1 MMDVRVVGAGPAGL
15 MAAEV
20 LSKGGAKVTIV
31 DQHRN
36 PARKFLLAGRGGLN
50 LTNAEPLEKLLQ
62 RYGESRSFLEAAI
75 REYPPASVI
84 AWCESL
90 GIPTFTGSSGRIFPK
105 CMKASP
111 VLRAWL
117 RQLEEQGVQ
126 LESGTA
132 WKGFDDVPTIL
143 ALGGAS
149 WPELGSDAAWVPVFQ
164 SAGVKVNPLQPSNG
178 RQLVPWTEHFSSR
191 HAGQPLKNVCITVA
205 GRAARGEIIIS
216 RDGLEGGAIY
226 ALSDLMREATQLTI
240 DLKPDLSVEE
250 VNTRFSWPRGKESR
264 SNYLRKRF
272 GLTPAAISLMYEA
285 KAESPKSVVLT
296 TTGPAD
302 IRRAISSSGGV
313 APEEVDENF
322 RLKKFPN
329 CFVVGEMLDWDA
341 PTGGYLLQACFSTAV
356 KAARAM
362 LDYSSI
368 PTRNSTA

>member
-1 MMDVRVVGAGPAGL
+1 MDVRVVGAGPAGL

-20 LSKGGAKVTIV
+20 LAKGGAKVTII
-31 DQHRN
+31 DHHRN

-50 LTNAEPLEKLLQ
+50 LTNAEALEKLLL
-62 RYGESRSFLEAAI
+62 RYGGSRPLLETAI
-75 REYPPASVI
+75 REFPPAEVI
-84 AWCESL
+84 AWCERL
-90 GIPTFTGSSGRIFPK
+90 GIPTFIGSSGRIFPK

-117 RQLEEQGVQ
+117 RRLEGLGVR
-126 LESGTA
+126 LESSSV
-132 WKGFDDVPTIL
+132 WNGFDDVPSIL

-149 WPELGSDAAWVPVFQ
+149 WPELGSDAAWVGVFEK
-164 SAGVKVNPLQPSNG
+164 AGIKVNPFAPSNG

-191 HAGQPLKNVCITVA
+191 HAGQPLKNVAITVA
-205 GRAARGEIIIS
+205 ERTSRGEIIIS

-226 ALSDLMREATQLTI
+226 ALSDLMRRPAQLTI

-250 VNTRFSWPRGKESR
+250 VSTRFSWPRGKESR

-272 GLTPAAISLMYEA
+272 GLSPAAISLMYEA
-285 KAESPKSVVLT
+285 KADNPKSVVLT

-302 IRRAISSSGGV
+302 IRRAISSTGGV
-313 APEEVDENF
+313 AWQEVDESF
-322 RLKKFPN
+322 RLKKFPQV
-329 CFVVGEMLDWDA
+329 FVVGEMLDWDA
-341 PTGGYLLQACFSTAV
+341 PTGGYLLQACFSTAA

-362 LDYSSI
+362 LDYSST

>member
-1 MMDVRVVGAGPAGL
+1 MDVRVVGAGPAGL

-20 LSKGGAKVTIV
+20 LSAGGAKVTIV
-31 DQHRN
+31 DHHRS

-50 LTNAEPLEKLLQ
+50 LTNAEPMDRFLT
-62 RYGESRSFLEAAI
+62 RYGESRSLLEAAL
-75 REYPPASVI
+75 REYPPVSVVE
-84 AWCESL
+84 WCEKL
-90 GIPTFTGSSGRIFPK
+90 GMPTFTGSSGRIFPK

-117 RQLEEQGVQ
+117 RRLEEQGVQ
-126 LESGTA
+126 LESASA
-132 WKGFDDVPTIL
+132 WNGFDGVPTIL
-143 ALGGAS
+143 AMGGAS
-149 WPELGSDAAWVPVFQ
+149 WPELGSDAAWVPLFEK
-164 SAGVKVNPLQPSNG
+164 AGVKVNPFVPANG

-191 HAGQPLKNVCITVA
+191 HAGQPLKNVTVTVA
-205 GRAARGEIIIS
+205 GHTSRGELIIS

-226 ALSDLMREATQLTI
+226 ALSGLLRQASQITI
-240 DLKPDLSVEE
+240 DLKPDLSIEE
-250 VNTRFSWPRGKESR
+250 INTRFSWPRGKESR

-285 KAESPKSVVLT
+285 KAESPKSVVLS

-302 IRRAISSSGGV
+302 IRRAISSAGGV
-313 APEEVDENF
+313 AWDEIDENF
-322 RLKKFPN
+322 RLKKFRHV
-329 CFVVGEMLDWDA
+329 FVVGEMLDWDA

-362 LDYSSI
+362 LDYSST